1 MEFRTEFADYKDELA
16 FLRAYLT
23 EQGYLYY
30 VLDAPVIP
38 DYEYD
43 RLNRRLEELEA
54 EHPEEITP
62 DSPTQRVGGKILDA
76 FQPYTH
82 EVPLESL
89 QDVFNEGEVA
99 AFCEKME
106 EALGPMAE
114 YSVEPKVDGLSVALE
129 YRDGVFVRG
138 ATRGDGRV
146 GEDVTEN
153 LRTVRSIPMTLPEKL
168 PRLIVRGE
176 VYMARSVFESINAK
190 RELAYAKAL
199 ARLLPEGWLLGGG
212 LLVDDRL
219 VAMSLAENCGGTL
232 IIHVEKALY
241 SHQGAYPTLV
251 QAFAAHFGGDCV
263 YINRADDAGERG
275 LRTSKLQYL
284 PVRLAGKLRFEV
296 QCEADRL
303 REIPTVTTPR
313 LTLTPLEER
322 DEAAYNALC
331 LDDARNRWWGYDY
344 RQDLKGELTEDYFL
358 SVARRDFAARRAVNF
373 AVRLDR
379 QLIGEVVLYRFDC
392 RGGAELG
399 CRIDKAYAGNGY
411 GTEAFAAVAEWGL
424 YKIHLSR
431 VVAKCYKENQA
442 SYKMLSACMRKK
454 GEDDTF
460 FYFEKLV

>member
-76 FQPYTH
+76 FQPYAH

-263 YINRADDAGERG
+263 YINREDDAGDRG

-303 REIPTVTTPR
+303 REIPTVTPPR

-373 AVRLDR
+373 AVRLDH
-379 QLIGEVVLYRFDC
+379 QLIGEV
-392 RGGAELG
+392 
-399 CRIDKAYAGNGY
+399 
-411 GTEAFAAVAEWGL
+411 AARSWAAAL
-424 YKIHLSR
+424 TR
-431 VVAKCYKENQA
+431 P
-442 SYKMLSACMRKK
+442 MP
-454 GEDDTF
+454 DTATAPRPSPQRRTGPCSD
-460 FYFEKLV
+460 

>member
-1 MEFRTEFADYKDELA
+1 MLTFTPITLEHHALLRKYYAGCDYHLCEYSAGTKLMWSLYLRPSFA
-16 FLRAYLT
+16 
-23 EQGYLYY
+23 
-30 VLDAPVIP
+30 
-38 DYEYD
+38 
-43 RLNRRLEELEA
+43 
-54 EHPEEITP
+54 
-62 DSPTQRVGGKILDA
+62 
-76 FQPYTH
+76 
-82 EVPLESL
+82 
-89 QDVFNEGEVA
+89 
-99 AFCEKME
+99 E
-106 EALGPMAE
+106 EAGC
-114 YSVEPKVDGLSVALE
+114 
-129 YRDGVFVRG
+129 
-138 ATRGDGRV
+138 
-146 GEDVTEN
+146 
-153 LRTVRSIPMTLPEKL
+153 
-168 PRLIVRGE
+168 LIVRNRIDGE
-176 VYMARSVFESINAK
+176 WVFDYPVPGPDGDVDAALTAIESYCTDTETPLVISVVPEEKAPELLLRWPRLRMNNERNWKDYLYRAEDMAAFAGRKYSGQRNHINKFRKEYPTAKFVPLTGADMPLIENFWADYEQEFQKTSFNAK

-263 YINRADDAGERG
+263 YINREDDAGDRG

-358 SVARRDFAARRAVNF
+358 SVARRDFTA
-373 AVRLDR
+373 RLDR
-379 QLIGEVVLYRFDC
+379 QLIGEVVLYRFDW

-399 CRIDKAYAGNGY
+399 CRIDPAYAGHGY
-411 GTEAFAAVAEWGL
+411 GAEAFAAAADWAL
-424 YKIHLSR
+424 FRLSLAR
-431 VVAKCYKENQA
+431 VKAKCYKENAA
-442 SYKMLSACMRKK
+442 SYKMLSACMRPA
-454 GEDDTF
+454 GEDETF
-460 FYFEKLV
+460 FYFEKTV

>member
-76 FQPYTH
+76 FQPYAH

-138 ATRGDGRV
+138 ATRGDGQV

-153 LRTVRSIPMTLPEKL
+153 LRKEGL
-168 PRLIVRGE
+168 
-176 VYMARSVFESINAK
+176 A
-190 RELAYAKAL
+190 RELVNRIQNLRKSSGYDITDKISVTVLSNDGMDEAIKDFNSYIANQVL
-199 ARLLPEGWLLGGG
+199 AVSVEITDVISDATEMDFEDFKLSVR
-212 LLVDDRL
+212 
-219 VAMSLAENCGGTL
+219 
-232 IIHVEKALY
+232 IEKA
-241 SHQGAYPTLV
+241 
-251 QAFAAHFGGDCV
+251 
-263 YINRADDAGERG
+263 
-275 LRTSKLQYL
+275 
-284 PVRLAGKLRFEV
+284 
-296 QCEADRL
+296 
-303 REIPTVTTPR
+303 
-313 LTLTPLEER
+313 
-322 DEAAYNALC
+322 
-331 LDDARNRWWGYDY
+331 
-344 RQDLKGELTEDYFL
+344 
-358 SVARRDFAARRAVNF
+358 
-373 AVRLDR
+373 
-379 QLIGEVVLYRFDC
+379 
-392 RGGAELG
+392 
-399 CRIDKAYAGNGY
+399 
-411 GTEAFAAVAEWGL
+411 
-424 YKIHLSR
+424 
-431 VVAKCYKENQA
+431 
-442 SYKMLSACMRKK
+442 
-454 GEDDTF
+454 
-460 FYFEKLV
+460 

>member
-43 RLNRRLEELEA
+43 RLNRRLDELEA

-168 PRLIVRGE
+168 GAGGQASDGQPPERR
-176 VYMARSVFESINAK
+176 RRVFAAAGFQDL
-190 RELAYAKAL
+190 RPAAAGHRRVQF
-199 ARLLPEGWLLGGG
+199 AVGGG
-212 LLVDDRL
+212 P
-219 VAMSLAENCGGTL
+219 G
-232 IIHVEKALY
+232 
-241 SHQGAYPTLV
+241 
-251 QAFAAHFGGDCV
+251 
-263 YINRADDAGERG
+263 
-275 LRTSKLQYL
+275 
-284 PVRLAGKLRFEV
+284 
-296 QCEADRL
+296 
-303 REIPTVTTPR
+303 
-313 LTLTPLEER
+313 
-322 DEAAYNALC
+322 
-331 LDDARNRWWGYDY
+331 
-344 RQDLKGELTEDYFL
+344 
-358 SVARRDFAARRAVNF
+358 
-373 AVRLDR
+373 
-379 QLIGEVVLYRFDC
+379 
-392 RGGAELG
+392 
-399 CRIDKAYAGNGY
+399 
-411 GTEAFAAVAEWGL
+411 
-424 YKIHLSR
+424 IHLPR
-431 VVAKCYKENQA
+431 
-442 SYKMLSACMRKK
+442 
-454 GEDDTF
+454 GDP
-460 FYFEKLV
+460 